1 MPGTVTPTDRVLI
14 VLPALNESG
23 NVASV
28 VAKVKAAMPEAGVL
42 VVDDGSTDDTS
53 ERARA
58 AGADVA
64 RLVVNLGVG
73 GAMRT
78 GFRYA
83 LRNGYSVVVQV
94 DADGQHDPDELA
106 ALLRGLDEAD
116 IVIGSRFAG
125 KGDYK
130 AGGPRRWAMVVLSVV
145 LSRLAKT
152 KLSDVTSGF
161 KASGPRAVA
170 LFADNYPAEYLGD
183 TIEAL
188 VLALRGGLVVK
199 EIPVVMLERQ
209 SGTPSTSPVR
219 SAVYLGRAGLALLLA
234 LVRRAPADDRS
245 DAA

>member
-1 MPGTVTPTDRVLI
+1 MPETVTQTGRVLI

-23 NVASV
+23 NVGSV
-28 VAKVKAAMPEAGVL
+28 VAKVKAAMPDAGVL

-53 ERARA
+53 AKARA
-58 AGADVA
+58 AGAEVA
-64 RLVVNLGVG
+64 RLAVNLGVG

-83 LRNGYSVVVQV
+83 VRHGYDVVVQV
-94 DADGQHDPDELA
+94 DADGQHDPEELA

-130 AGGPRRWAMVVLSVV
+130 VGGPRRWAMVVLSFVMT
-145 LSRLAKT
+145 RLAKT
-152 KLSDVTSGF
+152 RLTDVTSGF
-161 KASGPRAVA
+161 KAAGPRAVA
-170 LFADNYPAEYLGD
+170 LFARNYPAEYLGD
-183 TIEAL
+183 TIESL
-188 VLALRGGLVVK
+188 VLALRAGLVVK

-234 LVRRAPADDRS
+234 LVRRAPAADQS
-245 DAA
+245 DAV